1 MVDVVELQRKRI
13 KQLEER
19 NDKLSQEL
27 SILKDSLHKMS
38 HVLSYL
44 TDGEFRKFAF
54 KLNYDRLITEYI
66 ENESN
71 GEEWI

>member
-1 MVDVVELQRKRI
+1 MTDVVELQRKRI

-19 NDKLSQEL
+19 NYKLSQEL
-27 SILKDSLHKMS
+27 STLTDSLHKMS

-44 TDGEFRKFAF
+44 TDDEFRKFAF
-54 KLNYDRLITEYI
+54 KLNYERLITDYL